1 MRRKQVIFLAKFLA
15 IFAVLH
21 LLLYLFD
28 LSFLQNAIASLEAG
42 WLGLEALGDLVFVA
56 GQPFAITPS
65 CTGLVASF
73 ILAAV
78 VFALKRPGWKEKIAT
93 YLIGTL
99 TLLLINL
106 LRVYL
111 VLLAAIAYG
120 VAAAEALHLASWFA
134 MSALIIALWYYST
147 TRIFRIKSFDGFL

>member
-28 LSFLQNAIASLEAG
+28 LSPLQEAIASLEAG
-42 WLGLEALGDLVFVA
+42 WLGLAVSGDLVFVA
-56 GQPFAITPS
+56 GQAFAITPS

-73 ILAAV
+73 ILIAV
-78 VFALKRPGWKEKIAT
+78 IFALKKPELKEKIAIAV
-93 YLIGTL
+93 LGSAA
-99 TLLLINL
+99 LLLLNL

-111 VLLAAIAYG
+111 VLLAALSFGVQWAETLHFFSWFVMAALVIGIWYYG
-120 VAAAEALHLASWFA
+120 VTKVYKKKSLA
-134 MSALIIALWYYST
+134 
-147 TRIFRIKSFDGFL
+147 GFL